1 MHLITGR
8 VGVMQMSGTGAV
20 LELRIDNAPTTLVY
34 ARNPIKAAEAG
45 VDGIQA
51 TIQGVFPG
59 LGAGSHS
66 LSMWVVG
73 ANGPGSQAYVDPGCW
88 SSSSVVVQELG
99 K

>member
-59 LGAGSHS
+59 LGAGNHTISI
-66 LSMWVVG
+66 WVVG

-99 K
+99 N